1 MQALAAAGPVMQLAG
16 VGLNTYSNVMA
27 ADVNAKAQQAQARS
41 IEEDTKFQIQQQQR
55 DAKIQ
60 AGENNATMAATG
72 LDITRGSPLF
82 QQLDFA
88 RQSEIEKQSI
98 QRSGTIAA
106 NNARFD
112 ARMTRRQIP
121 FQAAQGAMRSASIL
135 TRIAGGLP
143 EGQGG
148 RG

>member
-1 MQALAAAGPVMQLAG
+1 
-16 VGLNTYSNVMA
+16 MA
-27 ADVNAKAQQAQARS
+27 ADVNAKAEQARARS
-41 IEEDTKFQIQQQQR
+41 IEQDTAFQIQQQQR
-55 DAKIQ
+55 EAKIQ
-60 AGENNATMAATG
+60 AGEQNATMAASG

-82 QQLDFA
+82 QALDFA
-88 RQSEIEKQSI
+88 KQSEIEKQSI

-121 FQAAQGAMRSASIL
+121 FQIARGAMQSASIL
-135 TRIAGGLP
+135 TKIAGGLP